1 MPDKKITLYAE
12 NPVKVGGKRK
22 YQETFEVDSQEQ
34 ADSLIACGAASVPN
48 VSADDVV
55 SAEEQAAAEKEAAE
69 KSGSTSNVVQLKQAP
84 EDAAE
89 RIVAIKTATEKLMRE
104 DNPENFTKENGPT
117 VDALEVKLGW
127 TPKAAERNQVWVD
140 LAPAE

>member
-1 MPDKKITLYAE
+1 MPDKKITLFAE
-12 NPVKVGGKRK
+12 NPVKVNGKRVHQK
-22 YQETFEVDSQEQ
+22 KFEVDTQEQ
-34 ADSLIACGAASVPN
+34 ADALIACGAASVPN
-48 VSADDVV
+48 ASTNDESVIDG
-55 SAEEQAAAEKEAAE
+55 
-69 KSGSTSNVVQLKQAP
+69 SGVKGGSVPELVQAP

-89 RIVAIKTATEKLMRE
+89 RIVAIKTATEILMQE